1 MKKTNYAEV
10 DENANLKNNFENSLS
25 MYCKRISR
33 YPSLSADEEY
43 ELARLAAYGDNA
55 AKSKLIQAN
64 LKLVINIARKSI
76 HVSKLSIADLIQE
89 GNLGLMAALDKYN
102 YKLGYRFSTY
112 AAWWIKQAMF
122 KAISEQSHCMKI
134 PVYIQE
140 TLSKYKKIKNSL
152 EQKYNCKVNTSVVA
166 DKMGMSVDKINIF
179 LNAFTKSLSIENSIS
194 SSNDKELSLAEII
207 EDTKQ
212 NVEEEIESSELKK
225 DIRCALD
232 KLKEKEKQVIA
243 LRFGLDDN
251 KKKTL
256 EEIGDIYGV
265 TKECIRQ
272 IEKRAIRKI
281 YSDYETRCRLMDY
294 IK

>member
-10 DENANLKNNFENSLS
+10 DENVNLKNNFENSLS
-25 MYCKRISR
+25 MYYKRISR

-43 ELARLAAYGDNA
+43 ELARLVAYGDNA

-152 EQKYNCKVNTSVVA
+152 EQKYNCKVNASVVA
-166 DKMGMSVDKINIF
+166 DKMGMSADKINVF
-179 LNAFTKSLSIENSIS
+179 LNAFTKSL
-194 SSNDKELSLAEII
+194 
-207 EDTKQ
+207 
-212 NVEEEIESSELKK
+212 
-225 DIRCALD
+225 
-232 KLKEKEKQVIA
+232 
-243 LRFGLDDN
+243 
-251 KKKTL
+251 
-256 EEIGDIYGV
+256 
-265 TKECIRQ
+265 
-272 IEKRAIRKI
+272 
-281 YSDYETRCRLMDY
+281 
-294 IK
+294 